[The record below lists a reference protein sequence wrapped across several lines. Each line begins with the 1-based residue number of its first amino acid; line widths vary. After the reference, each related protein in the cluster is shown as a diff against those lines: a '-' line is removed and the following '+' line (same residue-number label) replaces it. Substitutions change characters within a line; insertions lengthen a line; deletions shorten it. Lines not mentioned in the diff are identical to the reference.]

1 MLSKAILKKIA
12 AKLIQLSQT
21 FKEVVEIKLKL
32 VKLIIINHRS
42 FNTFYNHLKTSKKII

>member
-1 MLSKAILKKIA
+1 MSSKAILKKIA

-32 VKLIIINHRS
+32 VKLIIIYHKKFNIFNNH
-42 FNTFYNHLKTSKKII
+42 